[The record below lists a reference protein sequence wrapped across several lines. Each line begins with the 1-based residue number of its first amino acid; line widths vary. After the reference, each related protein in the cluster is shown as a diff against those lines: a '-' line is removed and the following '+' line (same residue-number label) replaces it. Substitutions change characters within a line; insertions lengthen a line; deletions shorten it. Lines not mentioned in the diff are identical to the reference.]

1 MGVTLKDIAGEL
13 GLSPATVSRALNG
26 FPEVSETTRAR
37 VSEVAARL
45 GYAPNP
51 IARRLVG
58 GRSGL
63 VGMVVPGAG
72 DVSADPSFM
81 EVLAGLG
88 AALTGHGLDL
98 VLHVAPPGEE
108 IGALERLVRRGTM
121 DGFILIAPRVDD
133 PRLTFLE
140 DEGVPFAVHGRVGP
154 GTGGDRAG
162 GDRAGGEHR
171 YDHYDID
178 NRAAG
183 RMMAEHLIGLGHRR
197 IALLNGPVHLSYA
210 AERRAGHHEALDAAG
225 LPPDDDLVIHDMPTH
240 ETGRRL
246 AAGLLDA
253 HAPPTAVACSSTAIA
268 SGVYA
273 AAHERGLEVGRD
285 LAVGAHDDAP
295 PHIRSEDFV
304 PPLTVTVSPLVDACE
319 PLAAMIARRIEAPD
333 MEPDGTVAPVRLEAR
348 ASTGAQLSDGP
359 DRTDDPDRTDP
370 ARAA

>member
-1 MGVTLKDIAGEL
+1 MGVTLKDIAAEL

-26 FPEVSETTRAR
+26 FAEVSQTTRAR
-37 VSEVAARL
+37 VTEAAERL

-98 VLHVAPPGEE
+98 VLHVAPE
-108 IGALERLVRRGTM
+108 GAEVDALARLVRRGTM

-133 PRLTFLE
+133 ARLALLQE
-140 DEGVPFAVHGRVGP
+140 EGVPHVVHGR
-154 GTGGDRAG
+154 AG
-162 GDRAGGEHR
+162 RKSGGEAHD

-183 RMMAEHLIGLGHRR
+183 RMMAEHLVALGHRR
-197 IALLNGPVHLSYA
+197 IALLNGPVHLAYA
-210 AERRAGHHEALDAAG
+210 AERRAGHREALERAG
-225 LPPDDDLVIHDMPTH
+225 LPPQDDLVVHDMPTH

-246 AAGLLDA
+246 AARLLDGEGA
-253 HAPPTAVACSSTAIA
+253 PTAVACSSTAIA

-273 AAHERGLEVGRD
+273 AAQERGLAIGRD
-285 LAVGAHDDAP
+285 LSVGAHDDAP
-295 PHIRSEDFV
+295 PHIRSEDFM
-304 PPLTVTVSPLVDACE
+304 PPLSVTVAPLTDACE
-319 PLAAMIARRIEAPD
+319 PLAAMIAHRIEAPD
-333 MEPDGTVAPVRLEAR
+333 APTSGTTAPVRLIAR
-348 ASTGAQLSDGP
+348 ASTG
-359 DRTDDPDRTDP
+359 P
-370 ARAA
+370 ARGEDAEAARVPA

>member
-1 MGVTLKDIAGEL
+1 MGVTLKDIALEL

-26 FPEVSETTRAR
+26 FPEVSASTRER
-37 VSEVAARL
+37 VREVAERR

-98 VLHVAPPGEE
+98 VLHVARQGEE
-108 IGALERLVRRGTM
+108 TGALERLVRRGTM
-121 DGFILIAPRVDD
+121 DGFIMIAPRVDD
-133 PRLTFLE
+133 PRLTLLE
-140 DEGVPFAVHGRVGP
+140 DEGVPFVVHGRAGVP
-154 GTGGDRAG
+154 NGDDDNGSRA
-162 GDRAGGEHR
+162 

-183 RMMAEHLIGLGHRR
+183 RMMAGHLVGLGHRR
-197 IALLNGPVHLSYA
+197 IALLNGPVHLAYA
-210 AERRAGHHEALDAAG
+210 SERRRGHREALLAAG
-225 LPPDDDLVIHDMPTH
+225 QEPDDDLVIHDMPTH
-240 ETGRRL
+240 EAGRTL
-246 AAGLLDA
+246 AARLLDGNN
-253 HAPPTAVACSSTAIA
+253 PPTAVACSSTAIA

-273 AAHERGLEVGRD
+273 AANERGLEVGRD
-285 LAVGAHDDAP
+285 LAIGAHDDAP

-304 PPLTVTVSPLVDACE
+304 PPLTVTVSPLTDACE
-319 PLAAMIARRIEAPD
+319 PLAGMIARRIET
-333 MEPDGTVAPVRLEAR
+333 PDGAPEGHVAPVRLEPR
-348 ASTGAQLSDGP
+348 ASTGPVRSDGKG
-359 DRTDDPDRTDP
+359 T
-370 ARAA
+370 

>member
-1 MGVTLKDIAGEL
+1 MAVTLKDIAGEL

-26 FPEVSETTRAR
+26 FAEVSEATRAR
-37 VSEVAARL
+37 VAEAAERL

-98 VLHVAPPGEE
+98 VLHVSPPGGEV
-108 IGALERLVRRGTM
+108 GALERLVRRGTM

-133 PRLTFLE
+133 ARLAMLE
-140 DEGVPFAVHGRVGP
+140 DEGVPFVVHGR
-154 GTGGDRAG
+154 AG
-162 GDRAGGEHR
+162 ASGGEHR

-183 RMMAEHLIGLGHRR
+183 RMMAGHLVGLGHRR
-197 IALLNGPVHLSYA
+197 IALLNGPAHLSYA
-210 AERRAGHHEALDAAG
+210 AERRIGHRQALDAAG
-225 LPPDDDLVIHDMPTH
+225 LPAGDDLLIHDMPTH
-240 ETGRRL
+240 EVGRAL
-246 AAGLLDA
+246 AARLLDGDD
-253 HAPPTAVACSSTAIA
+253 PPTAVACSSTAIA

-273 AAHERGLEVGRD
+273 AAQERGLEVGRD
-285 LAVGAHDDAP
+285 LSVGAHDDAP
-295 PHIRSEDFV
+295 PHIRSEDFM
-304 PPLTVTVSPLVDACE
+304 PPLTVTVAPLTDACE
-319 PLAAMIARRIEAPD
+319 PLAALIARRIA
-333 MEPDGTVAPVRLEAR
+333 EPDAAPEGTTAPVRLVPR
-348 ASTGAQLSDGP
+348 ASTGAPGGGGTQS
-359 DRTDDPDRTDP
+359 
-370 ARAA
+370 